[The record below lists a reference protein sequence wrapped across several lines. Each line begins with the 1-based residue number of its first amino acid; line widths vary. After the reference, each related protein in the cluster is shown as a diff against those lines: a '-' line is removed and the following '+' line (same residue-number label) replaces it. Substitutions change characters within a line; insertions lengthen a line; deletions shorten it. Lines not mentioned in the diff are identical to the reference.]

1 MTAPTSEAVTAI
13 LAATPLVAMAPSDV
27 AFGPTAAPPPV
38 LPATAASPA
47 GAFSALV
54 RRVIDGRDLSEAD
67 MTEAVE
73 ALMGGDVSAVQAA
86 CFLTALRMKGETV
99 DEIVGAARA
108 MRRRATVVS
117 GPDPVTLVDTCGTG
131 GDGAETFN
139 ISTTAAFVLAGA
151 GVSVAKHGNRAVSS
165 SCGSADV
172 LEALGVRLDLSAKA
186 VGRCVTDVGIGFLF
200 APALHAAMRHL
211 APVRRELGIRTIF
224 NLLGPLTNPAGAER
238 QVVGVYR
245 ADMAPILACALGR
258 LGSRRAMV
266 VHGYDGLDEI
276 TITGPTKVAEWDG
289 EAVREYRIHPEQVG
303 LRPAPLESLR
313 GGDVC
318 ENARLLRSVLLGE
331 PGPRRDVVLLNA
343 AAALT
348 VAGVTNDLTSGVAM
362 AARSID
368 SGMALAKLEALVET
382 TQTVAEVAD
391 DIPAGTGG
399 RAAAMGVIV

>member
-1 MTAPTSEAVTAI
+1 MTAPTSAMV
-13 LAATPLVAMAPSDV
+13 ATPVVEAP
-27 AFGPTAAPPPV
+27 APTP
-38 LPATAASPA
+38 
-47 GAFSALV
+47 GFSGLV
-54 RRVIDGRDLSEAD
+54 RRVIDGGDLGEAE
-67 MTEAVE
+67 MAGAVE
-73 ALMGGDVSAVQAA
+73 ALMGGDVPAAQAA

-108 MRRRATVVS
+108 MRQCATAVN
-117 GPDPVTLVDTCGTG
+117 GPDPLTLVDTCGTG
-131 GDGAETFN
+131 GDGADTFN

-151 GVSVAKHGNRAVSS
+151 GVRVAKHGNRAVSS

-172 LEALGVRLDLSAKA
+172 LEALGVRLNLSAEA
-186 VGRCVTDVGIGFLF
+186 VGKCVADVGIGFLF

-224 NLLGPLTNPAGAER
+224 NLLGPLTNPAGASR

-245 ADMAPILACALGR
+245 ADMAPILAHALGR

-266 VHGYDGLDEI
+266 VHGCDGLDEI
-276 TITGPTKVAEWDG
+276 TIAGPTMVAEWDG
-289 EAVREYRIHPEQVG
+289 EDVREYRIHPEQVG

-313 GGDVC
+313 GGDVR
-318 ENARLLRSVLLGE
+318 ENARALRSVLSGE

-348 VAGVTNDLTSGVAM
+348 VAGAAADLASGVIL

-368 SGMALAKLEALVET
+368 SGTALAKLEALVEA
-382 TQTVAEVAD
+382 TQSAVAAAD

-399 RAAAMGVIV
+399 RAAAMGVSR